1 MGIAFM
7 DPEAN
12 IIMRPVFKTKKQSY
26 ECKIVSKSNFF
37 RIRKESKTNYT
48 L

>member
-26 ECKIVSKSNFF
+26 ECKIY
-37 RIRKESKTNYT
+37 RKVIFLELEKKVQ
-48 L
+48 